1 MRKSLWKASKL
12 LVGIPILLCAM
23 LFVPSILAQT
33 VISVANPSFE
43 TLPIGGLPI
52 VCGTGCSYSIGAIPG
67 WTGFG
72 SFGQFQPGSV
82 DGNFTYFNSVP
93 DGSTVAYSN
102 GGTISQIVV
111 PTVQNGVTYTL
122 QVDIGDRNDD
132 FPFVGTADLMLGST
146 VCAATGSTPSLGD
159 WSVFTATCTGTS
171 ADAGDPITIQL
182 SSGGDQG
189 DFDEVVLSD
198 NLPATPE
205 PSTLILFGTGL
216 LGLAPF
222 RRKLFGR

>member
-33 VISVANPSFE
+33 VISVDNPSFE
-43 TLPIGGLPI
+43 SLPIGGLPFG
-52 VCGTGCSYSIGAIPG
+52 CGTGCSYSIGAIPG
-67 WTGFG
+67 WTGVG

-122 QVDIGDRNDD
+122 QVDIGARND
-132 FPFVGTADLMLGST
+132 FPDTGTADLMLGGT
-146 VCAATGSTPSLGD
+146 TCAATGSAPSPGD
-159 WSVFTATCTGTS
+159 WSVFTATCTGTA

-182 SSGGDQG
+182 NSSGDQG